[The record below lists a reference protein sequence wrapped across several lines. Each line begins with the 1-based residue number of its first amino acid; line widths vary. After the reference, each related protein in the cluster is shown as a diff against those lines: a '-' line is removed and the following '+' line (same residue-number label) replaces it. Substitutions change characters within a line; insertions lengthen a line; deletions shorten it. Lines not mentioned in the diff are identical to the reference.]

1 MLLGLFS
8 LVTLLAHE
16 RMASCAQPLRQAA
29 WYRKEQPTF
38 ADALAL
44 IRRELWRHQ
53 TFQTSSCDHESI
65 KVPRALLER
74 LTDMLCYVA

>member
-1 MLLGLFS
+1 MYRD
-8 LVTLLAHE
+8 LA
-16 RMASCAQPLRQAA
+16 
-29 WYRKEQPTF
+29 
-38 ADALAL
+38 AL